1 MKNEKWLTDD
11 HQIVNTKIQEV
22 LDFMEK
28 GFMDTDKF
36 SDVERS
42 LKKHIYFEETILFP
56 ALDKGDLR
64 IHQMIEG
71 LKMEHAALWKLMD
84 VINKE
89 IEEEKFV
96 KSKKS
101 LSEMLL
107 ILKTHN
113 ENEEGYIYNK
123 IVENTDVDVV
133 NIESLQLP
141 NDFICEKLRNRRIG
155 K

>member
-1 MKNEKWLTDD
+1 MR
-11 HQIVNTKIQEV
+11 V
-22 LDFMEK
+22 
-28 GFMDTDKF
+28 
-36 SDVERS
+36 
-42 LKKHIYFEETILFP
+42 LFP
-56 ALDKGDLR
+56 ALDRGDLR
-64 IHQMIEG
+64 THQMIEG

-101 LSEMLL
+101 LSEMFL

-113 ENEEGYIYNK
+113 ENEEGNIYNK
-123 IVENTDVDVV
+123 IVENSDVDMV
-133 NIESLQLP
+133 NIESLQFP
-141 NDFICEKLRNRRIG
+141 GDFICEKLRNRRIG

>member
-64 IHQMIEG
+64 THQMIEG

-113 ENEEGYIYNK
+113 ENEEGNIYNK
-123 IVENTDVDVV
+123 IVENSDVDVV

-141 NDFICEKLRNRRIG
+141 GDFICEKLRNRRIG

>member
-113 ENEEGYIYNK
+113 ENEEGHIYNK
-123 IVENTDVDVV
+123 IVENSDVDMV
-133 NIESLQLP
+133 NIENLQLP
-141 NDFICEKLRNRRIG
+141 GDFICEKLRNRRIG

>member
-11 HQIVNTKIQEV
+11 HRIVNTKIQEV
-22 LDFMEK
+22 LDFMDK

-36 SDVERS
+36 SYVERS

-56 ALDKGDLR
+56 ALDRGDLR
-64 IHQMIEG
+64 THQMIEG

-113 ENEEGYIYNK
+113 ENEEGNIYNK
-123 IVENTDVDVV
+123 IVENSDVDVV

-141 NDFICEKLRNRRIG
+141 GDFICEKLRNRRIG

>member
-113 ENEEGYIYNK
+113 ENEEGHIYNK
-123 IVENTDVDVV
+123 IVENSDVDVV
-133 NIESLQLP
+133 NIENLQLP
-141 NDFICEKLRNRRIG
+141 GDFICEKLRNRRIG

>member
-1 MKNEKWLTDD
+1 MKNEQWLTDD
-11 HQIVNTKIQEV
+11 HHMVNRKIQKV
-22 LDFMEK
+22 LDVMDK
-28 GFMDTDKF
+28 GFMDSDKF
-36 SDVERS
+36 SAIDKS

-84 VINKE
+84 IINGE
-89 IEEEKFV
+89 IEEEKFL
-96 KSKKS
+96 KTKKS

-113 ENEEGYIYNK
+113 ENEEGNIYNK
-123 IVENTDVDVV
+123 IVENSDADVFD
-133 NIESLQLP
+133 IESLKRP
-141 NDFICEKLRNRRIG
+141 TDFICEKLRNRRIG